1 MKEDLLNEL
10 LEQCESPIESKLL
23 RNLYPHLTTDRA
35 QELCAQ
41 HKVDYYHDMRLTIPD
56 FAFPDMQIA
65 IYCDGFAW
73 RAGNWEKFRRD
84 RFQSREL
91 QLRGWIVL
99 RFAGSEI
106 YRDSEMV
113 VDTIDRAIAQRD
125 GQRAWRDP
133 QQQERQQTPIQQKPP
148 PRKSLPSRA
157 SKPEKPTL
165 ELHSGQ
171 RAWRDLQIPQ
181 KPEGGMCG
189 VVFLACVIVGVIVL
203 LDFIF

>member
-10 LEQCESPIESKLL
+10 LERCESPIESKLL

-41 HKVDYYHDMRLTIPD
+41 HKVDRYPDMPLTIPD

-125 GQRAWRDP
+125 GQQAWRDQ

-148 PRKSLPSRA
+148 PQESLPSRA
-157 SKPEKPTL
+157 SKPEL

-171 RAWRDLQIPQ
+171 PQQ

-189 VVFLACVIVGVIVL
+189 VFFLACFIVGVIVFVL
-203 LDFIF
+203 LNFIF